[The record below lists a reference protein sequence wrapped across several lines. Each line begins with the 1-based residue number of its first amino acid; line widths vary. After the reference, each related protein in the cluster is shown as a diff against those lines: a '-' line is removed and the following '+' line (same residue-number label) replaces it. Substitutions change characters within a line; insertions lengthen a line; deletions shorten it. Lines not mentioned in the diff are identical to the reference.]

1 MGHWRLGFSFPFA
14 KAMGYKYS
22 LQTDTDAYP
31 MDKITVD
38 LVKEAKEKNYYL
50 TNKNFK
56 FFEGK
61 GFYMG
66 LPELAQYWITTR
78 LPGMAGTF
86 FTAENASKAG
96 IKGPILKHCI
106 PQDRSGLRTATTDW
120 AGVPGRQG
128 WDAECIAGHF
138 SVFSLDWW
146 FSWEVQDFVQ
156 LVLRT
161 GGHIEHR
168 CSSDDSLI
176 SDLTLSDTLS

>member
-1 MGHWRLGFSFPFA
+1 MGHWRLGFSFSFA
-14 KAMGYKYS
+14 KALGYKYS
-22 LQTDTDAYP
+22 LQTDTDCYALE
-31 MDKITVD
+31 KITVD
-38 LVKEAKEKNYYL
+38 LVKEAREKNYSL
-50 TNKNFK
+50 TNKRHTFL
-56 FFEGK
+56 ETK
-61 GFYMG
+61 GYYMG

-106 PQDRSGLRTATTDW
+106 PQDRSGLRTANTDW
-120 AGVPGRQG
+120 GGAAGRQG

-168 CSSDDSLI
+168 WVQR
-176 SDLTLSDTLS
+176 